1 MKTNEVRNH
10 LFIVNVRSGKGN
22 AKQYLPLLKE
32 LEQKR
37 RDVFVETT
45 ETIEELREIL
55 FSYAS
60 VRIARIY
67 AVGGD
72 GTLSC
77 LVSELIRG
85 GNVCSEVAV
94 LPGGTGN
101 DYIRNLMP
109 RSFFE
114 KSPEKQ
120 IEAVMKARVKK
131 IDIGRINEGYF
142 VNIASVGLDADVIEK
157 SLGFKNNKILPPK
170 LAYAFSAI
178 YTVLFRKQKKTARVY
193 LDGQKLEGDYLLIA
207 IGNGKFYGGGIK
219 VLPEAELS
227 NGSYSIVKVD
237 EVSNWQILHLAK
249 PFVEGRHG
257 GIKEIQ
263 TLAGRHLRFVA
274 DTKFC
279 VQYDGELLVSEEVE
293 MELLP
298 SAIEVAFLEEEQC
311 EIS

>member
-1 MKTNEVRNH
+1 MKKNKIRNH
-10 LFIVNVRSGKGN
+10 LFIVNIRSGKGG
-22 AKQYLPLLKE
+22 AKQYLPLLMALKE
-32 LEQKR
+32 KR

-45 ETIEELREIL
+45 ETIGEFKKVLSAYEG
-55 FSYAS
+55 AN
-60 VRIARIY
+60 IARIY

-77 LVSELIRG
+77 LVSELIRRR
-85 GNVCSEVAV
+85 NLQIEVAA

-109 RSFFE
+109 RCFFE
-114 KSPEKQ
+114 KSTEKQ
-120 IEAVMKARVKK
+120 IEAVMEAQARK
-131 IDIGRINEGYF
+131 IDIGRINERYF

-157 SLGFKNNKILPPK
+157 SLRFKDNKILPPK

-178 YTVLFRKQKKTARVY
+178 YTIFFRKRKKSATVY
-193 LDGQKLEGDYLLIA
+193 LDGKRLDGDDLLVA
-207 IGNGKFYGGGIK
+207 VGNGKFYGGGIK

-227 NGSYSIVKVD
+227 DGFFSVVKVED
-237 EVSNWQILHLAK
+237 MSNWCILYLAK
-249 PFVEGRHG
+249 SFVEGRHG

-263 TLAGRHLRFVA
+263 TFAGRHLRFVA

-279 VQYDGELLVSEEVE
+279 VQYDGELLISKEVE

-298 SAIEVAFLEEEQC
+298 SAIKVAFLEEDQGEKP
-311 EIS
+311 

>member
-10 LFIVNVRSGKGN
+10 LFIVNTRSGKGGS
-22 AKQYLPLLKE
+22 KQYLPLLRE
-32 LEQKR
+32 LKKKR

-45 ETIEELREIL
+45 ETIEELREVL
-55 FSYAS
+55 SSYAGIS
-60 VRIARIY
+60 IARIY

-77 LVSELIRG
+77 LVSELVRRG
-85 GNVCSEVAV
+85 DMRIEVAA

-109 RSFFE
+109 RWFFE
-114 KSPEKQ
+114 ESPEKQ

-157 SLGFKNNKILPPK
+157 SLAFKNSKILPPK

-178 YTVLFRKQKKTARVY
+178 YTVLLRKHKKSATVY
-193 LDGQKLEGDYLLIA
+193 LDGQKLEGDYLLVA

-227 NGSYSIVKVD
+227 NGFYSIVKVK
-237 EVSNWQILHLAK
+237 EMSNWSILRLAK
-249 PFVEGRHG
+249 PFVEGRHKE
-257 GIKEIQ
+257 IKEIE

-279 VQYDGELLVSEEVE
+279 VQYDGELLISKEVE

-298 SAIEVAFLEEEQC
+298 SAIKVAVL
-311 EIS
+311 